1 MEPAGMIPTQRQ
13 IDLMDSK
20 DRAHYPKQIRLTS
33 SERRAKEDE
42 TRETQKH
49 NDFIAFL
56 HRHKRVFG
64 YVHANPSKRS
74 RIRPGWPDFTVI
86 CKVTLGQATK
96 NAACLIEFKNPSGRL
111 SKDQVNCFNELSN
124 AGIDVFI
131 CTTHK
136 DAIEQVLEY
145 FELPLDLPDDKQ

>member
-1 MEPAGMIPTQRQ
+1 MIPTQRQ
-13 IDLMDSK
+13 IDLMDPK
-20 DRAHYPKQIRLTS
+20 DRAQFPKQIRLTS
-33 SERRAKEDE
+33 SERAAQQEE
-42 TRETQKH
+42 TRESKKH
-49 NDFIAFL
+49 DDFIAFL

-64 YVHANPSKRS
+64 FVHANPSKRS

-86 CKVTLGQATK
+86 CKVALK

-111 SKDQVNCFNELSN
+111 SRDQVNCFNELSS

-145 FELPLDLPDDKQ
+145 FELPSDLPDDQQ